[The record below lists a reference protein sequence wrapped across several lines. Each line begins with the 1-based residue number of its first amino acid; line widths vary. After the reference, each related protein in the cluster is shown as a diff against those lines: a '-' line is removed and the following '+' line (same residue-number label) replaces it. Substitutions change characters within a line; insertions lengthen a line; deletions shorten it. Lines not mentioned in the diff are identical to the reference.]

1 MSIVR
6 STSRLGPIEGDPAP
20 IPASAARRLS
30 SIQHEA
36 CLLSL
41 AALHRAGVARPDAI
55 VASTALGCLDD
66 TERFLTDLHDA
77 GDALLSPLPFMRS
90 THNTMAGQ
98 LALMLKCDGPNIT
111 HAQGFDGFHASLVE
125 AEMLLD
131 ERPEWNVLVLAIDE
145 RTALLD
151 RLAQALQPGSIV
163 GGGGEAFLLTGA
175 SDQGLARITWAEGRT
190 ATPLLPDPALPF
202 HGSMLAQRMGDA
214 ITSGLRSTLRIGP
227 NGSGATDLLLSPW

>member
-1 MSIVR
+1 M
-6 STSRLGPIEGDPAP
+6 GPIEGDPAP

-30 SIQHEA
+30 GIQHEA
-36 CLLSL
+36 CLMTL

-66 TERFLTDLHDA
+66 TERFLTELHDE

-125 AEMLLD
+125 AELLLH
-131 ERPEWNVLVLAIDE
+131 EKPNWNVLVLAIDE

-151 RLAQALQPGSIV
+151 RLAQALQPGIMV

-175 SDQGLARITWAEGRT
+175 SDQGLARITWVEGI
-190 ATPLLPDPALPF
+190 AGTPLQPDPELPI
-202 HGSMLAQRMGDA
+202 HGSMLAKQLGDA
-214 ITSGLRSTLRIGP
+214 IAGGLRSPIRIGAG
-227 NGSGATDLLLSPW
+227 GSGETDLLLSPW

>member
-6 STSRLGPIEGDPAP
+6 SISRLGPIEGDPAP
-20 IPASAARRLS
+20 IPGSAARRLS

-36 CLLSL
+36 CLMAL

-66 TERFLTDLHDA
+66 IERFLTELYDA

-98 LALMLKCDGPNIT
+98 LALMLRCDGPNIT

-125 AEMLLD
+125 AELLLN

-151 RLAQALQPGSIV
+151 RLAQALQPGINV
-163 GGGGEAFLLTGA
+163 GGGGEAFLLTGTN
-175 SDQGLARITWAEGRT
+175 DQGLARITWADSST
-190 ATPLLPDPALPF
+190 ATPLLADPALPI
-202 HGSMLAQRMGDA
+202 HGSMLARRMGDA
-214 ITSGLRSTLRIGP
+214 IAGGLRSALRIGP
-227 NGSGATDLLLSPW
+227 SGSTATDLLLSPW